1 MKFEVRKSPKP
12 CPLCGKME
20 SIIFFEE
27 TNIPCS
33 CNQLWPTKA
42 KAVNCPKGDIV
53 LAFCPSCR
61 FITNCAL
68 EPDKNQYNSM
78 YDNSLFYSAHFQSFA
93 EEFVAGLIKQY
104 DLHNKTV
111 MEITCGKVNFLSF
124 FSTMGPNNTVKLSTL
139 SGAGGKII
147 NAAASSTPVIDGTIG
162 SSEAQK
168 IDFVFSYHELEH
180 ANSPKGFLGLLR
192 KKLGGNLET
201 VIFLAVPNALKAFDE
216 GSFSDIIYEHV
227 SYFTVPS
234 LYFLFDCCGFRIL
247 DITETKG
254 GIFDSIYIVAQLKS
268 PDTSSSKLESALET
282 RRIEDAVL
290 SFGMKSNE
298 MLSKQTE
305 LLVQFLDQGKKIV
318 VWGAGARGVTFLN
331 LFGDLRVEYAVDINP
346 RKQGKY
352 VPGTGQKIVDP
363 RFLLTYKPDFIVIA
377 NPAYE
382 REIRKIVNDLGV
394 KTEFILI

>member
-1 MKFEVRKSPKP
+1 
-12 CPLCGKME
+12 
-20 SIIFFEE
+20 
-27 TNIPCS
+27 
-33 CNQLWPTKA
+33 
-42 KAVNCPKGDIV
+42 
-53 LAFCPSCR
+53 
-61 FITNCAL
+61 
-68 EPDKNQYNSM
+68 M
-78 YDNSLFYSAHFQSFA
+78 YDNSLFYSTHFQSFA

-139 SGAGGKII
+139 SNAGGKII
-147 NAAASSTPVIDGTIG
+147 NADASSTPVIDGTIG
-162 SSEAQK
+162 ISEAQK

-192 KKLGGNLET
+192 KKVGGNLET

-268 PDTSSSKLESALET
+268 PDTSSSKLDSALET
-282 RRIEDAVL
+282 RRIGDAVL

-305 LLVQFLDQGKKIV
+305 LLVQLLDQGKKIV

-346 RKQGKY
+346 RKQDKY

-363 RFLLTYKPDFIVIA
+363 RFLLTSKPDFIVIA

-382 REIRKIVNDLGV
+382 TEIRKIVNDLGV